1 MPSPRR
7 HALFLIWAERKV
19 SARMQLRLGPSEV
32 GPAGTLQTVADE
44 ATTAAQELSAS
55 VSKLGEELKKVD
67 EAHKVL
73 RAELAETA
81 RAVSAARLEDG
92 SLATAWDKA
101 TGEE

>member
-1 MPSPRR
+1 MEWVVAILVSSSAVFFALWRSTARR
-7 HALFLIWAERKV
+7 THALSQKAD
-19 SARMQLRLGPSEV
+19 
-32 GPAGTLQTVADE
+32 TLQTIADQ
-44 ATTAAQELSAS
+44 AGTAAQQLADS
-55 VSKLGEELKKVD
+55 VSKQEEELKKVD

>member
-1 MPSPRR
+1 MEWVIAVLVSSSAVFFALWRSTARR
-7 HALFLIWAERKV
+7 THALTQK
-19 SARMQLRLGPSEV
+19 
-32 GPAGTLQTVADE
+32 AGTLQTVADE

-55 VSKLGEELKKVD
+55 VSKQGEELKKVD
-67 EAHKVL
+67 AAHKVL
-73 RAELAETA
+73 RAALAETA

>member
-1 MPSPRR
+1 MEWVIAVLVSSSAVFFALWRSTARR
-7 HALFLIWAERKV
+7 CHALTQKAD
-19 SARMQLRLGPSEV
+19 
-32 GPAGTLQTVADE
+32 TLQTVADE
-44 ATTAAQELSAS
+44 ATTATKELAAS
-55 VSKLGEELKKVD
+55 VSKQEDELKKVD

-101 TGEE
+101 TGDE